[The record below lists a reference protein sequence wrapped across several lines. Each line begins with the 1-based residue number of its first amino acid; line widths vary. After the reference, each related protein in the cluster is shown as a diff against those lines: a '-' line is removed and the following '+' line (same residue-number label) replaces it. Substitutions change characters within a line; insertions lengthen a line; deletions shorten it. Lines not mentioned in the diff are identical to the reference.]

1 MTFEKQF
8 VVTKLNEL
16 EIYVDELADIL
27 QTSDE
32 NILKDL
38 DKLRHSERAFQLAVD
53 TMLDIN
59 QHFIRELGLPV
70 SNDFQSTFYALGEN
84 NILSGEFADK
94 IAPIVGLRNRIVHR
108 YETINRK
115 RFLANLRKNFE
126 DFKTYTKLIT
136 EYINQKQ

>member
-8 VVTKLNEL
+8 IAAKLNEL
-16 EIYVDELADIL
+16 GSYRDELADIL
-27 QTSDE
+27 KSSDE

-38 DKLRHSERAFQLAVD
+38 DKLRHTERAFQLAVD

-70 SNDFQSTFYALGEN
+70 ADDFQSTFYMLGEN
-84 NILSGEFADK
+84 NILPKEFADK
-94 IAPIVGLRNRIVHR
+94 AAPIVGLRNRIVHR

-115 RFLANLRKNFE
+115 LFLADLRKNFG
-126 DFKTYTKLIT
+126 DFKKYADFIA
-136 EYINQKQ
+136 EYINKQ